1 MLFAVTKFKRVM
13 ALLGVIYL
21 TTVGCLYLVLAE
33 RSDDFIRNSQVIQ
46 GTVTAVYLHDPVN
59 TGATRYLMHT
69 EGGNVAAIKYTYHGV
84 TDTVPSNPYR
94 NVRKYQVGQ
103 QVDLVVRSTSGNPE
117 DAIVAVR
124 DRTILG
130 LRLVPWGFLACAVLM
145 AAWFWR
151 DSLRSQRRRRARS
164 HRQTT
169 PAAVEG

>member
-33 RSDDFIRNSQVIQ
+33 RSDDF
-46 GTVTAVYLHDPVN
+46 
-59 TGATRYLMHT
+59 
-69 EGGNVAAIKYTYHGV
+69 

-124 DRTILG
+124 DHTILG

>member
-1 MLFAVTKFKRVM
+1 MLFAVTKFKRAM

-21 TTVGCLYLVLAE
+21 ATVGCLYLVLAE
-33 RSDDFIRNSQVIQ
+33 RSDDFIRNGQIIR

-69 EGGNVAAIKYTYHGV
+69 EGGNVATITYTYEGV

-94 NVRKYQVGQ
+94 DVKKYQVGQ
-103 QVDLVVRSTSGNPE
+103 QVDLVVQAAPGRPE
-117 DAIVAVR
+117 DTIVTVR

-130 LRLVPWGFLACAVLM
+130 LRLVPWGFLACAALM

-151 DSLRSQRRRRARS
+151 DHLKPQRRRRITS
-164 HRQTT
+164 HRRT
-169 PAAVEG
+169 PATVTE

>member
-1 MLFAVTKFKRVM
+1 M
-13 ALLGVIYL
+13 
-21 TTVGCLYLVLAE
+21 
-33 RSDDFIRNSQVIQ
+33 
-46 GTVTAVYLHDPVN
+46 YLHDPVN

-124 DRTILG
+124 DHTILG

-151 DSLRSQRRRRARS
+151 DSLRSQRRRRAMS